1 MLCRQGMG
9 SRKCPG
15 LGSATAWLPWIPHHC
30 LWCSS
35 WLHYVTQFAW
45 AKQAGVKFVASG
57 INTNI
62 SHTYATA
69 KIKRYVWSTLLC
81 NVSAQLDQP
90 NWGSGRAPA
99 ALKVCCIVHA
109 RKRICLQHFCFFW
122 FFGQHLFI
130 YSFTVFIMTSDKMQ
144 IKLQ

>member
-1 MLCRQGMG
+1 
-9 SRKCPG
+9 
-15 LGSATAWLPWIPHHC
+15 
-30 LWCSS
+30 
-35 WLHYVTQFAW
+35 
-45 AKQAGVKFVASG
+45 VASG